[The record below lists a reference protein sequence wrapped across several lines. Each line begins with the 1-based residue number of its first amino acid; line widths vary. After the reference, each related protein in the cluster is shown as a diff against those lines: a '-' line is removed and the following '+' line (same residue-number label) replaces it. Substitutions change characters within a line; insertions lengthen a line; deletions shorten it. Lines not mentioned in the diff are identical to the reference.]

1 MMKWNSQSLVLSF
14 VFTCSLVLSA
24 CATLSPGGRKS
35 QQGQP
40 GLHQTVRKLLGYPED
55 PYLAPIPAAP
65 EAYRAAY
72 DKLDARDY
80 DGAVAGFSK
89 FLRDQPT
96 TNWTLAAQ
104 FNWGRALE
112 ALGHYR
118 EAAHKYQE
126 TAEKGRTVPKLQ
138 GLAMLRLAV
147 VLEAL
152 GEDDRSL
159 AALKDAE
166 KRADKMAPEVAQT
179 ELPARLAAAY
189 ARARNFSEAER
200 YFVIADRQLARLRA
214 QVSSSGRPE
223 WLPRI
228 LYAMGH
234 RAAAA
239 VQWDRFEANII
250 PLERSQIY
258 LLQSAELG
266 VEPWAT
272 QAADELIAAYVSLRT
287 SIDSVPAPAASEL
300 IIAAREQQ
308 RTRWERLVRLG
319 DAIASLRALFVNEI
333 EKASPENSPVRR
345 ISEFASEFEENIQST
360 LMLERPV
367 GEAATPDSQRRKDAV
382 RVKAINAKPAFPGE
396 DGGETESDVEK

>member
-1 MMKWNSQSLVLSF
+1 MTKLSSLALLLICAEMI
-14 VFTCSLVLSA
+14 TA
-24 CATLSPGGRKS
+24 CATLSPNGRKS
-35 QQGQP
+35 QQGRP
-40 GLHQTVRKLLGYPED
+40 GLHQTVRKLLGYPDD

-65 EAYRAAY
+65 ESYRAAY
-72 DKLDARDY
+72 SKLETRDY
-80 DGAVAGFSK
+80 EGAVDGFSK

-112 ALGHYR
+112 ALGRFREASLKYR
-118 EAAHKYQE
+118 E
-126 TAEKGRTVPKLQ
+126 TSEKGRTVPRLQ

-166 KRADKMAPEVAQT
+166 RRADKMPPEVAQT

-189 ARARNFSEAER
+189 ARARNFDEAER
-200 YFVIADRQLARLRA
+200 YFVVADRQLARLRA
-214 QVSSSGRPE
+214 QVPADERPE
-223 WLPRI
+223 WLPRV

-234 RAAAA
+234 RPQAA
-239 VQWDRFEANII
+239 VQWDRFESNII

-266 VEPWAT
+266 VEPWAS
-272 QAADELIAAYVSLRT
+272 QSADELIAAYVALRT
-287 SIDSVPAPAASEL
+287 SIDAVPAPAASEL

-308 RTRWERLVRLG
+308 RTRWERLVRLA
-319 DAIASLRALFVNEI
+319 DAIAGLRALFVNEI
-333 EKASPENSPVRR
+333 ENSSPENSPVRR
-345 ISEFASEFEENIQST
+345 ISEFASEFEEALQST

-367 GEAATPDSQRRKDAV
+367 GEGATPDSQRRKDAI
-382 RVKAINAKPAFPGE
+382 RAKAIDAKPVFPGE
-396 DGGETESDVEK
+396 GASESDDEK